1 MSPKSKRF
9 QISSIKTKACQEKK
23 RQMKFN
29 NVKYLTLFNIVK
41 FNNVKSLLEYKK
53 N

>member
-1 MSPKSKRF
+1 
-9 QISSIKTKACQEKK
+9 
-23 RQMKFN
+23 MKFN

-41 FNNVKSLLEYKK
+41 FNNVKSLQKNKK

>member
-1 MSPKSKRF
+1 
-9 QISSIKTKACQEKK
+9 
-23 RQMKFN
+23 MKFN

-41 FNNVKSLLEYKK
+41 FNNVKSLLKNKK

>member
-1 MSPKSKRF
+1 
-9 QISSIKTKACQEKK
+9 
-23 RQMKFN
+23 MKFN

-53 N
+53 NWI